1 MHNMQIRNK
10 RNTHSQCRIPRK
22 DQRSRALT
30 QRASKTAHSLNKN
43 KQQKLT
49 EQKPTSKWGPPTCYR
64 KQRKKRVSAPPPFGM
79 RHISTCFQV
88 ETNIPKNKMEYI
100 YIYGLY
106 IYVWI
111 LFLWNILSPR
121 LNEEEV
127 WWGAGSRQTSPPYF
141 PHHTS
146 ARRTAFP
153 HKEMRNFLN
162 LDQGGI

>member
-1 MHNMQIRNK
+1 MDPARPTDPQTSPTSPTSPRN
-10 RNTHSQCRIPRK
+10 PR
-22 DQRSRALT
+22 SPT
-30 QRASKTAHSLNKN
+30 SPTS
-43 KQQKLT
+43 
-49 EQKPTSKWGPPTCYR
+49 PTSKWGPPTCYR